1 MTCFLKTCQTLGFL
15 LMFAWRFVVG
25 LIRFAVFS
33 RALNYDTEKFALS
46 TFKKLFFVAVCV
58 ADLLVLTSLLNSE
71 ALYSNHKFR
80 PCRII
85 LQKNLIAL

>member
-1 MTCFLKTCQTLGFL
+1 
-15 LMFAWRFVVG
+15 MFAWRFVVG
-25 LIRFAVFS
+25 LNRFAVFS